1 MAGAAAARRYARALF
16 QLAQEGGQVDAVR
29 ANLATF
35 EDLVA
40 QNAELH
46 AVLLQPLH
54 PAAERRA
61 VLDKVAEQVDAEV
74 LLRHFY
80 AFLIDQRRL
89 IDLGAIRAEYERLA
103 DEQAGI
109 TKAKIRSASSLDEE
123 QLGRLRRALARRVGG
138 EVEVT
143 VDVDPSLVG
152 GIVATIGD
160 VVYDGS
166 LRTQLAQLRASLAAD

>member
-1 MAGAAAARRYARALF
+1 MAVAVAARRYARALF
-16 QLAQEGGQVDAVR
+16 QLAQEGGRVDTVR

-35 EDLVA
+35 EELV
-40 QNAELH
+40 QDNAELQ

-61 VLDKVAEQVDAEV
+61 VLDKVAEQVDADV

-89 IDLGAIRAEYERLA
+89 IDLAAIRSEYDRLA
-103 DEQAGI
+103 DEEAGI
-109 TKAKIRSASSLDEE
+109 TKAAIRSASPLDEE
-123 QLGRLRRALARRVGG
+123 QLRRLRRALATRVGG

-143 VDVDPSLVG
+143 VDVDPTLVG

-166 LRTQLAQLRASLAAD
+166 LRTQLAHLRTTLTGD